1 MDELG
6 ENGKSP
12 LNLIITIT
20 LIMKKIFSYL
30 VPVAALAMLFAI
42 ITCGDSADTSEKE
55 APPAAQ
61 EEIPVSVVKPH
72 PSTLAEPL
80 TATGTVSSVSEA
92 RLSFKTGGII
102 EKMYVKEGDRAVKGQ
117 LLARLNLTEINAAV
131 SQAREGLAKAQRD
144 LQRVQNLYRDSVAT
158 QEQVQNATTA
168 LRLAQEQLS
177 IAQFNQAYSEIK
189 APISGVILKK
199 LMNEGEMAGPGTPV
213 YVMHTAGAGDWIV
226 KAGIADK
233 DFVRLKPGDKALLV
247 FDAYPDAG
255 FSARVRQLPQ
265 SADPMTGLYP
275 VEFSFTPGNKK
286 FSYGMFATV
295 KLDYPTTSSYLSV
308 PIDAI
313 IEGSGN
319 NAFVFVAEGKKV
331 RKTPVRI
338 AFLREGEAIISAGLK
353 ADDNIV
359 TRGSAYLTEASV
371 IRIMQ

>member
-1 MDELG
+1 
-6 ENGKSP
+6 
-12 LNLIITIT
+12 
-20 LIMKKIFSYL
+20 MKKIFSYL
-30 VPVAALAMLFAI
+30 VPFAAFAMLFVI
-42 ITCGDSADTSEKE
+42 ITCGDSAETPEKE

-61 EEIPVSVVKPH
+61 EEIPVTVAKPLL
-72 PSTLAEPL
+72 SSIAEPL
-80 TATGTVSSVSEA
+80 TATGMVSSSSEA

-102 EKMYVKEGDRAVKGQ
+102 EKLYFKEGDRVSKGQ
-117 LLARLNLTEINAAV
+117 LLASLNLTEIKAAV

-144 LQRVQNLYRDSVAT
+144 QQRVQNLFRDSVAT

-177 IAQFNQAYSEIK
+177 IAQFNLSYSEIR

-199 LMNEGEMAGPGTPV
+199 IMNEGEMAGPGSPV
-213 YVMHTAGAGDWIV
+213 YAMHAAGASDWIV

-233 DFVRLKPGDKALLV
+233 DFVRLKVGDKAKLS
-247 FDAYPDAG
+247 FDAYPDTH
-255 FSARVRQLPQ
+255 FSAQVRQLPQ

-275 VEFSFTPGNKK
+275 VEFSFVPGAKK

-295 KLDYPTTSSYLSV
+295 QLDYPSTGNYLSV
-308 PIDAI
+308 PLDAI

-338 AFLREGEAIISAGLK
+338 AFLREGQAVISTGLK
-353 ADDNIV
+353 ADDPV
-359 TRGSAYLTEASV
+359 VVGGSAYLTEEAV